1 MKLAHLAALACGLAL
16 LLGACSSNNASGTT
30 TGGSAGPDADTGTD
44 GGGTGGG
51 ADGTGDGMDDGKST
65 EQRAAEDAVAAALA
79 ATSENSAARIKAAR
93 DALQAW
99 VDAAQAALTAANA
112 DSENPAAIGAA
123 TRMLND
129 ARAYKEEQDKALSE
143 REASFAWYGRELV
156 RHSFAHGEA
165 VRPAATR
172 AMVERTDR
180 GKEGS
185 LGGEDNNTNPF
196 TARKYSSENPKK
208 VFSGAGDEFEVQ
220 GYVVQ
225 HDAKANWDSS
235 VISGVR
241 LTNTGLEMRTGY
253 VLGTRDFDNDGV
265 VLPVPL
271 PDDGVYTDMKA
282 KADATSDITWQDLEI
297 TFVEPQSAPVGDKY
311 ASWNGNG
318 DFYWRS
324 IVPLDKTQEPGGTN
338 AAATNFHNIPAGYR
352 SLGTYE
358 LWLSNH
364 IGVETNLEP
373 EAGETAVCPVSGE
386 RKSSCPEDD
395 VNLYLDYAA
404 YGLFAYVEA
413 ADFLTAGADEAAR
426 SGARAGR
433 GGRISSMHFGYEAFG
448 TGDDERTTNIDTAI
462 TSGTFRG
469 ETIAYAFRGDA
480 DSDAGITDSM
490 LLRGDVSLTVS
501 IPKTTGTGTLEGEL
515 TNFEEW
521 FDGRV
526 WRSYNLEV
534 TLNDGTADADPVDI
548 GTDGSFAGVATA
560 SPTTNLDNSG
570 AGRFYG
576 NFYGP
581 RTSTGLEAAGSWQIG
596 IDDQPG
602 TATDYYVV
610 GSFGAKQRQQ

>member
-30 TGGSAGPDADTGTD
+30 TGGSAGPDTDTGTD
-44 GGGTGGG
+44 GGGNGGG
-51 ADGTGDGMDDGKST
+51 ADGTGDGMDDGKSAEQLAAETAVMRALALTSANASAFADART
-65 EQRAAEDAVAAALA
+65 ELAAWVTAAEDAL
-79 ATSENSAARIKAAR
+79 E
-93 DALQAW
+93 
-99 VDAAQAALTAANA
+99 AANA

-123 TRMLND
+123 ARMLAA
-129 ARAYKEEQDKALSE
+129 AREYQAAQTTALDNK
-143 REASFAWYGRELV
+143 EASFAWYGREMV

-172 AMVERTDR
+172 AMVDRTDR
-180 GKEGS
+180 GEEDS
-185 LGGEDNNTNPF
+185 LGGEDSNTNPF

-220 GYVVQ
+220 GYVVP
-225 HDAKANWDSS
+225 HDGKANWDPN
-235 VISGVR
+235 VISGLR
-241 LTNTGLEMRTGY
+241 LTNTGLVMRTGH
-253 VLGTRDFDNDGV
+253 VQGTRDFDNDGTADF
-265 VLPVPL
+265 PL
-271 PDDGVYTDMKA
+271 PDNGVYTDMKV
-282 KADATSDITWQDLEI
+282 KVDAAVALDLALQDLEI

-311 ASWNGNG
+311 TSWTGNG

-448 TGDDERTTNIDTAI
+448 TGDDERTTDIDTAI